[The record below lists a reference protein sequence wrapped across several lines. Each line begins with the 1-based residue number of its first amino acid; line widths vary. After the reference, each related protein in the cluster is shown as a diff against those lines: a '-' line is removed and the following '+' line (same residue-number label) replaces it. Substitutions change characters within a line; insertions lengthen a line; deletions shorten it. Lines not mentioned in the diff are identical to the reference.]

1 MGRLLR
7 MGDKSAN
14 GVMDLVMVEDA
25 KVAEALVNE
34 ELFLLSW
41 QWASAVVSAGLIATE
56 SMVFTAMNKEHM
68 LSVTL
73 TMIGET
79 IDG

>member
-7 MGDKSAN
+7 MVDKSAN

-25 KVAEALVNE
+25 KVAEVLANE

-41 QWASAVVSAGLIATE
+41 QWAPAVVSARLIATE
-56 SMVFTAMNKEHM
+56 SMVFTAMNK
-68 LSVTL
+68 
-73 TMIGET
+73 
-79 IDG
+79 